1 MLQRLE
7 TTQRLVDDTVVDNT
21 WFQPR
26 QLTLRS
32 IALERSTQ
40 CRVLM
45 CEVKN
50 VLRQARSLDGA
61 ADLDRAFFFDEF
73 ADGVQKVR
81 REL

>member
-7 TTQRLVDDTVVDNT
+7 TAQKSVDNTAVDNT
-21 WFQPR
+21 WLQPC

-40 CRVLM
+40 CRILVS
-45 CEVKN
+45 EVKN
-50 VLRQARSLDGA
+50 VLRQARSLDDA

-73 ADGVQKVR
+73 ADGVQKIW